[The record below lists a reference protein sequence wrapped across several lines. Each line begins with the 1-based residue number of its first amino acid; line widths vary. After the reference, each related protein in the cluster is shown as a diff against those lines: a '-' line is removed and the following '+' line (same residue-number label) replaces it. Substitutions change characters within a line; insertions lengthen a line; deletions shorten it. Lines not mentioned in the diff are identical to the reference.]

1 MKKISF
7 FKMSG
12 AGNDFVVFDFISG
25 EKLQFTRDSI
35 KKICSRRTGIGADG
49 IITFTESNGRD
60 FGMNYY
66 NADGSTGSLCG
77 NGARCAIWYAEL
89 TGKIKNHKADFL
101 SNDLRYSGEVL
112 DEEMVRVDLNDP
124 KKLRLNFEIKADR

>member
-7 FKMSG
+7 SKMSG

-25 EKLQFTRDSI
+25 EKLPLSEDSI

-49 IITFTESNGRD
+49 VITFSKSNGHD
-60 FGMNYY
+60 FNMNYY

-77 NGARCAIWYAEL
+77 NGQDVPS
-89 TGKIKNHKADFL
+89 G
-101 SNDLRYSGEVL
+101 LR
-112 DEEMVRVDLNDP
+112 N
-124 KKLRLNFEIKADR
+124 